1 MLLKVLLIFVPVT
14 IALYLREEDPLVVF
28 GMSCLAIVPLADQ
41 LAKSTERLAEFLGP
55 TLGGLLNATLGNAP
69 ELIIGGLALS
79 KGLADVVKSSII
91 GSILMNLLLLLGL
104 SMLVGGFRRVR
115 QTFNSSAAG
124 MSAALLTLASI
135 GLIVP
140 ALLHHTDAEE
150 SRELSV
156 QISVVLFLMYLLSLV
171 FTMFTHRQLFAKE
184 ETREDEPQA
193 SGAEK
198 GRVLGVLAVTAVFLA
213 YISEIMTDS
222 LGPAIKKLGFSET
235 FAGIIVLG
243 SLGNVAQLIA
253 AVRFARADK
262 MDLAMGTTVGAA
274 TQAALAV
281 APILVFAGILIGQ
294 PMNLLFSQFEVVALA
309 LAVLVV
315 GQFTR
320 DGESNWM
327 EGAMLVGVYII
338 FAIGFYF
345 TKD

>member
-1 MLLKVLLIFVPVT
+1 MFLKALLIFVPVA
-14 IALYLREEDPLVVF
+14 IVLDWLKAPELVVF
-28 GMSCLAIVPLADQ
+28 AVACLAIVPLADQ
-41 LAKSTERLAEFLGP
+41 LARSTERLAEFLGP

-79 KGLADVVKSSII
+79 KGLSEVVKSSII
-91 GSILMNLLLLLGL
+91 GSILMNLLLLLGIA
-104 SMLVGGFRRVR
+104 MVVGGFGRVK

-140 ALLHHTDAEE
+140 ALLHHTDQDEPPE
-150 SRELSV
+150 VSR
-156 QISVVLFLMYLLSLV
+156 QISIVLFLMYLLSLV

-184 ETREDEPQA
+184 EPAAEEPRA

-198 GRVLGVLAVTAVFLA
+198 GKVVGILVITAVFLG

-222 LGPAIKKLGFSET
+222 LDPAIKALGFSET

-253 AVRFARADK
+253 TVRFARADK

-274 TQAALAV
+274 TQAALALAPFLV
-281 APILVFAGILIGQ
+281 AAGLVMGQ
-294 PMNLLFSQFEVVALA
+294 PMDLLFSQFEVVALA

-327 EGAMLVGVYII
+327 EGAMLIGVYVI

-345 TKD
+345 GGD